1 MTAPRTRHFSA
12 CSMRHGLLIDMAS
25 ANLVFDTKRYAINDG
40 PGVRVTIFLKG
51 CPLNC
56 NWCHNPES
64 VSPKMEKMYS
74 ASKCIGA
81 LSCINDCPENALSLT
96 PDKGVVTDF
105 DLCNMCGICA
115 ESCPSSAM
123 EMVAV
128 YMDVAAV
135 IETIYEER
143 QIIEQSGGGVTFS
156 GGEPL
161 MHHKFLIEA
170 LDACREEGFHST
182 VDTSGFASKSI
193 LLDVARRTDHWLYDL
208 KSMDPEKHKKWTGVS
223 NKKILKNLVALAKT
237 GASINIRIPLIEGVN
252 ADDANIIATARFVRS
267 LDGEPKQVNILPYH
281 KIAEN
286 KYEKLGRK
294 INLEG
299 MSEPSV
305 DRQQEVLRIFEAHG
319 LEAIVGG

>member
-1 MTAPRTRHFSA
+1 MTT
-12 CSMRHGLLIDMAS
+12 

-56 NWCHNPES
+56 SWCHNPES
-64 VSPKMEKMYS
+64 ISPKMEKMFS

-81 LSCINDCPENALSLT
+81 LSCINDCPENALRMT

-105 DLCNMCGICA
+105 DICNMCGECT
-115 ESCPSSAM
+115 ENCPTGAM
-123 EMVAV
+123 EMVAEF
-128 YMDVAAV
+128 MDVASV

-161 MHHKFLIEA
+161 MHHQFLIEA
-170 LDACREEGFHST
+170 LDACKEEGFHRT
-182 VDTSGFASKSI
+182 VDTSGLTSESK
-193 LLDVARRTDHWLYDL
+193 LLEVAKRTDHWLYDL
-208 KSMDPEKHKKWTGVS
+208 KSMDSDIHLKWTGVR
-223 NKKILKNLVALAKT
+223 NEKILENLVVLAKT
-237 GASINIRIPLIEGVN
+237 GASINVRIPLVEGVN
-252 ADDANIIATARFVRS
+252 ADDANIIATAQFVRA
-267 LDGEPKQVNILPYH
+267 LDGDRKQVNILPYH

-286 KYEKLGRK
+286 KYEKLGRQ

-305 DRQQEVLRIFEAHG
+305 GRQQDVVTIFESQG
-319 LEAIVGG
+319 LEAMVGG

>member
-1 MTAPRTRHFSA
+1 MTTE
-12 CSMRHGLLIDMAS
+12 
-25 ANLVFDTKRYAINDG
+25 NLVFDTKRYAINDG

-56 NWCHNPES
+56 SWCHNPES
-64 VSPKMEKMYS
+64 ISPKMEKMFS

-81 LSCINDCPENALSLT
+81 LSCINDCPENALRMT

-105 DLCNMCGICA
+105 DICNMCGKCT
-115 ESCPSSAM
+115 ENCPTGAM
-123 EMVAV
+123 EMVAEF
-128 YMDVAAV
+128 MDVAGV

-161 MHHKFLIEA
+161 MHHQFLIEA
-170 LDACREEGFHST
+170 LDACKEEGFHRT
-182 VDTSGFASKSI
+182 VDTSGFTSKSI
-193 LLDVARRTDHWLYDL
+193 LLEVAKRTDHWLYDL
-208 KSMDPEKHKKWTGVS
+208 KSMDSDIHLKWTGVR
-223 NKKILKNLVALAKT
+223 NEKILENLVVLAKT
-237 GASINIRIPLIEGVN
+237 GASINVRIPLVEGVN
-252 ADDANIIATARFVRS
+252 ADDANIIATAQFVRA
-267 LDGEPKQVNILPYH
+267 LDGDRKQVNILPYH

-286 KYEKLGRK
+286 KYEKLGRQ

-305 DRQQEVLRIFEAHG
+305 ARQQEIVEIFESHG
-319 LEAIVGG
+319 LEAMVGG